1 MPGGAYS
8 ALSGMRTRLEE
19 LERLAS
25 DLANVN
31 TSGYKIERSATS
43 AAERE
48 RFLAALESAVDV
60 VGAGSR
66 IDVRPGTI
74 STTGRELDVALEGSG
89 FFEVLTPGGPRYT
102 RNGSFTRRADGV
114 LTTMDG
120 HPVAGEKGEIRLEPG
135 PVTIDADGTVRTGTT
150 VAGRLKVVDF
160 DDPAVLTRE
169 SGARFRAAGPP
180 RPATDTRTVS
190 GALEGSNVSV
200 VDRMAQLTAVSRSFE
215 GLQRGISV
223 LANDIDGRAIAEL
236 GKR

>member
-1 MPGGAYS
+1 
-8 ALSGMRTRLEE
+8 MRTRLEE

-60 VGAGSR
+60 VGASSR
-66 IDVRPGTI
+66 IDVRPGTMT
-74 STTGRELDVALEGSG
+74 TTGRDLDVALDGSG
-89 FFEVLTPGGPRYT
+89 FFEILTPGGPRYT

-120 HPVAGEKGEIRLEPG
+120 YPVAGEGGEIRLEPG
-135 PVTIDADGTVRTGTT
+135 PVSIDADGTVRTGTT

-160 DDPAVLTRE
+160 GDPSVLRRE
-169 SGARFRAAGPP
+169 SGARFRAAATP

-200 VDRMAQLTAVSRSFE
+200 VDRMAALTSISRSFE

-223 LANDIDGRAIAEL
+223 LMNDVDGRAISEL
-236 GKR
+236 GRK